1 MWYVGSTF
9 WSVFWI
15 LFFWIPVVI
24 LWVSVIVDIFR
35 RRDLSG
41 WAIAGWLVLLFALP
55 IIGAL
60 IYYIAR
66 PPSPTIR
73 GEV

>member
-1 MWYVGSTF
+1 MFIVGDTF

-24 LWVSVIVDIFR
+24 LWAAVIGDIFR

-41 WAIAGWLVLLFALP
+41 LSIAGWLLLLFILP
-55 IIGAL
+55 ILGAL
-60 IYYIAR
+60 IYFIVR
-66 PPSPTIR
+66 PRHPAAA
-73 GEV
+73 